1 MYDAVKQCSII
12 SYQIKSVAA
21 VSLRLLQLR
30 TRRASNRRQKLC
42 PLTSVVFASVFEV
55 STPENTV
62 DSLVDV
68 FLCPLVTPYASQTT
82 AGVLPWWFLCGRRRQ
97 LSIQHSTGPVSL
109 RLCR

>member
-1 MYDAVKQCSII
+1 MASSVPFVLDSCLRLTYPSVVVTVLESPVYDAVKQCSII

-68 FLCPLVTPYASQTT
+68 FL
-82 AGVLPWWFLCGRRRQ
+82 
-97 LSIQHSTGPVSL
+97 
-109 RLCR
+109 